1 MTTNET
7 IQTVQAEASTA
18 IEELSDFELEAFAG
32 SASVGVFSTL
42 AIRK

>member
-7 IQTVQAEASTA
+7 MQNMQADTPIAS
-18 IEELSDFELEAFAG
+18 EELSDFELEAFAG